1 MGDDGGVE
9 VNSMERQTG
18 IRKRWI
24 VLAIVV
30 LLVALTP
37 LMMRV
42 AFPPREVAGAIVDAT
57 VGRREA
63 PLDIT
68 AIVTKASELNRL
80 ETASMR
86 VMHVS
91 QIRQS
96 YGIIPDMLAGDS
108 LTLMAVGEVYA
119 GVDLSRLTRDDVRE
133 EADGSVVIRLPR
145 SEVLVTRLDNEET
158 KVLDRETGAFRKADL
173 GLEGRARAF
182 AENGIREEALR
193 KGILDLAASNA
204 EKRISELAQSLG
216 ARSVRFERG
225 AAPASPGR

>member
-1 MGDDGGVE
+1 
-9 VNSMERQTG
+9 MEQRTG

-30 LLVALTP
+30 LLVVLTP
-37 LMMRV
+37 FMMRI
-42 AFPPREVAGAIVDAT
+42 AFPPREVAGAIVEAT
-57 VGRREA
+57 VGKQEA

-108 LTLMAVGEVYA
+108 LTLMAVGEVFA
-119 GVDLSRLTRDDVRE
+119 GVDLSRLTAADVRE
-133 EADGSVVIRLPR
+133 EADRTVVIRLPPT
-145 SEVLVTRLDNEET
+145 EVLVTRLDNEET
-158 KVLDRETGAFRKADL
+158 KVVDRKTGAFRKADV
-173 GLEGRARAF
+173 GLEGRARVY

-193 KGILDLAASNA
+193 KGILDLASTNA
-204 EKRISELAQSLG
+204 ERRIGELAQALG
-216 ARSVRFERG
+216 AKSVRFERA
-225 AAPASPGR
+225 AAPAARPR